1 MVTGNPAVCLEPGW
15 LRWLA
20 SSAGDR
26 EGDPCCSSEA
36 AHIRRLRARDE
47 EALGDLLL
55 LYRRRVLNLA
65 YRILADADAAED
77 AAQEAFVRAFYGAN
91 GLRARVALWPWL
103 RRITLNVCLAE
114 RTRAS
119 RRPAPAPVEEEA
131 SRRAVPPADRL
142 AVHAALAALSP
153 ALRAAIVLRELEGLS
168 YAEIAQHLGIP
179 IGTVRSRLADARRKL
194 KEFLL
199 RE

>member
-1 MVTGNPAVCLEPGW
+1 MAIGNPAVCLEPGW
-15 LRWLA
+15 VGWLA
-20 SSAGDR
+20 SSAGDG

-36 AHIRRLRARDE
+36 ALIRRLRARDE

-77 AAQEAFVRAFYGAN
+77 AAQEAFVRAFYGAH

-114 RTRAS
+114 RARAS
-119 RRPAPAPVEEEA
+119 RRPAPAPVEAQA
-131 SRRAVPPADRL
+131 SRPAVTPTHRL
-142 AVHAALAALSP
+142 IVHAALAALSP
-153 ALRAAIVLRELEGLS
+153 ALRAAIVLRELEGLT

-194 KEFLL
+194 RESLL